1 MDIEK
6 KKIILQVLPSLDMG
20 GAEEGTVEIALF
32 MKKMGWKT
40 IVASSSGSLVKKL
53 LLNDIKHIE
62 LPLKTKNPLIIF
74 YNIFLLIWVKKKK
87 KYKDCSCQK

>member
-53 LLNDIKHIE
+53 VLNDIKHIE

-74 YNIFLLIWVKKKK
+74 YNIFLLIWVIKKK